1 MVGPRFMYPPMGLG
15 VKVGNHLFIR
25 GRREGVRRGDTIS
38 IYLRLLRYVKPYAKR
53 LLGAMVCMGLY
64 SSLSGALAWLV
75 RPVVD
80 RIFVE
85 QDATMLALLPLAVL
99 IVSVGKGLADYGQ
112 AYLMAWVG
120 QRVISDLREKLYH
133 HLQDLSL
140 SYFIR
145 TTTGQLISRITNDVN
160 LLHATVTDGVTGF
173 LKDVLT
179 IIALVAVVFY
189 NDWLLASI
197 SLVIFPV
204 AVVPL
209 ARFGRRI
216 RSFSRRS
223 QVQMGTMT
231 TLLQEVLTGQPVV
244 KSFCQEEREKERFSS
259 ENKALFRTLMKRYR
273 IRALSSPMMETLGG
287 MGAAA
292 AIYVGGSRVLG
303 AQMTPGEF
311 FSFIAALG
319 MLYEPIKRI
328 NKLNLV
334 IQEGIAAAERIF
346 QILDEKPEVKEAEG
360 ARFLPPIS
368 RSIEFKDVSFSYE
381 DEPILKGINLEIKK
395 GEVIAIVGE
404 SGGGK
409 TTLAHLIPRF
419 FDPTEGAVMIDGIDL
434 REVTLKSLRSQ
445 VAMVTQNT
453 VLFNDTVRN
462 NIAYGRPTASMEEIV
477 AAAKAAHAHG
487 FIEGLPQGYETIIG
501 EGGVKLSGG
510 QRQRLCIA
518 RALLKDA
525 PILIL
530 DEATSSLDSE
540 SEEEVQRALDTLMRG
555 RTVILIAHR
564 LSTVRN
570 ADRILVLKG
579 GRIVEE
585 GTHYSLL
592 ARDGEYARLYRTQTS
607 SPETRRAVGLQ

>member
-1 MVGPRFMYPPMGLG
+1 LKFKSLLSRP
-15 VKVGNHLFIR
+15 KS
-25 GRREGVRRGDTIS
+25 EGDGKKGATVA
-38 IYLRLLRYVKPYAKR
+38 IYLRLLGYVRPYVKR
-53 LLGAMVCMGLY
+53 LLGAMICMGLY

-75 RPVVD
+75 KPVVD

-85 QDATMLALLPLAVL
+85 QDARMLGLLPLAVL
-99 IVSVGKGLADYGQ
+99 LVSIGKGLADYGQ

-120 QRVISDLREKLYH
+120 QKVITDLREKVYH

-160 LLHATVTDGVTGF
+160 ILHATVTDGVTGF
-173 LKDVLT
+173 LKDILT

-189 NDWLLASI
+189 NDWLLATV

-204 AVVPL
+204 AIVPL
-209 ARFGRRI
+209 ARFGKKI
-216 RSFSRRS
+216 RGFSRRS
-223 QVQMGTMT
+223 QVQMGAMT
-231 TLLQEVLTGQPVV
+231 TLLQEVLRGQPVV
-244 KSFCQEEREKERFSS
+244 KSFCQEQREKERFSA

-303 AQMTPGEF
+303 GEMTPGAF

-319 MLYEPIKRI
+319 MLYEPIKRL

-346 QILDEKPEVKEAEG
+346 QILDEEPEVKEVEG
-360 ARFLPPIS
+360 ARPLPPIAN
-368 RSIEFKDVSFSYE
+368 SIEFRNVSFSYE
-381 DEPILKGINLEIKK
+381 EEPILKEINMEIKK

-419 FDPTEGAVMIDGIDL
+419 FDPSEGSVLIDGIDL

-445 VAMVTQNT
+445 IAMVTQHT

-462 NIAYGRPTASMEEIV
+462 NIAYGRPGASMEEIV
-477 AAAKAAHAHG
+477 GAAKAAHAHG
-487 FIEGLPQGYETIIG
+487 FIEALPQGYETVIG
-501 EGGVKLSGG
+501 EGGVRLSGG
-510 QRQRLCIA
+510 QKQRLCIA
-518 RALLKDA
+518 RALLKNA

-540 SEEEVQRALDTLMRG
+540 SEEEVQKALETLMHG
-555 RTVILIAHR
+555 RTVIIIAHR

-570 ADRILVLKG
+570 AGRILVLKG

-585 GTHYSLL
+585 GTHSSLL
-592 ARDGEYARLYRTQTS
+592 AKNGEYARLYRAQALS
-607 SPETRRAVGLQ
+607 EEVERAVWLG

>member
-1 MVGPRFMYPPMGLG
+1 LKFKSLLSRP
-15 VKVGNHLFIR
+15 KS
-25 GRREGVRRGDTIS
+25 EGDGKKGATVA
-38 IYLRLLRYVKPYAKR
+38 IYLRLLGYVRPYVKR
-53 LLGAMVCMGLY
+53 LLGAMICMGLY

-75 RPVVD
+75 KPVVD

-85 QDATMLALLPLAVL
+85 QDARMLGLLPLAVL
-99 IVSVGKGLADYGQ
+99 LVSIGKGLADYGQ

-120 QRVISDLREKLYH
+120 QKVITDLREKVYH

-160 LLHATVTDGVTGF
+160 ILHATVTDGVTGF
-173 LKDVLT
+173 LKDILT

-189 NDWLLASI
+189 NDWLLATV

-204 AVVPL
+204 AIVPL
-209 ARFGRRI
+209 ARFGKKI
-216 RSFSRRS
+216 RGFSRRS
-223 QVQMGTMT
+223 QVQMGAMT

-244 KSFCQEEREKERFSS
+244 KSFCQEQREKERFSA

-303 AQMTPGEF
+303 GEMTPGAF

-319 MLYEPIKRI
+319 MLYEPIKRL

-346 QILDEKPEVKEAEG
+346 QILDEEPEVKEVEG
-360 ARFLPPIS
+360 ARPLPPIAN
-368 RSIEFKDVSFSYE
+368 SIEFRNVSFSYE
-381 DEPILKGINLEIKK
+381 EEPILKEINVEIKK

-419 FDPTEGAVMIDGIDL
+419 FDPSQGSVLIDGIDL

-445 VAMVTQNT
+445 IAMVTQHT

-462 NIAYGRPTASMEEIV
+462 NIAYGRPGASMEEIV

-487 FIEGLPQGYETIIG
+487 FIEALPQGYETVIG

-518 RALLKDA
+518 RALLKNA

-540 SEEEVQRALDTLMRG
+540 SEEEVQKALETLMHG
-555 RTVILIAHR
+555 RTVIIIAHR

-570 ADRILVLKG
+570 AGRILVLKG

-585 GTHYSLL
+585 GTHSSLL
-592 ARDGEYARLYRTQTS
+592 AKNGEYARLYRAQALS
-607 SPETRRAVGLQ
+607 EEVERAVWLG

>member
-1 MVGPRFMYPPMGLG
+1 LKFKSLLSRP
-15 VKVGNHLFIR
+15 KS
-25 GRREGVRRGDTIS
+25 EGDGKKGATVA
-38 IYLRLLRYVKPYAKR
+38 IYLRLLGYVRPYVKR
-53 LLGAMVCMGLY
+53 LLGAMICMGLY

-75 RPVVD
+75 KPVVD

-85 QDATMLALLPLAVL
+85 QDARMLGLLPLAVL
-99 IVSVGKGLADYGQ
+99 LVSIGKGLADYGQ

-120 QRVISDLREKLYH
+120 QKVITDLREKVYH

-160 LLHATVTDGVTGF
+160 ILHATVTDGVTGF
-173 LKDVLT
+173 LKDILT

-189 NDWLLASI
+189 NDWLLATV

-204 AVVPL
+204 AIVPL
-209 ARFGRRI
+209 ARFGKKI
-216 RSFSRRS
+216 RGFSRRS
-223 QVQMGTMT
+223 QVQMGAMT

-244 KSFCQEEREKERFSS
+244 KSFCQEQREKERFSA

-303 AQMTPGEF
+303 GEMTPGAF

-319 MLYEPIKRI
+319 MLYEPIKRL

-346 QILDEKPEVKEAEG
+346 QILDEEPEVKEVEG
-360 ARFLPPIS
+360 ARPLPPIAN
-368 RSIEFKDVSFSYE
+368 SIEFRNVSFSYE
-381 DEPILKGINLEIKK
+381 EEPILKEINMEIKK

-419 FDPTEGAVMIDGIDL
+419 FDPSEGSVLIDGIDL

-445 VAMVTQNT
+445 IAMVTQHT

-462 NIAYGRPTASMEEIV
+462 NIAYGRPGASMEEIV

-487 FIEGLPQGYETIIG
+487 FIEALPQGYETVIG

-518 RALLKDA
+518 RALLKNA

-540 SEEEVQRALDTLMRG
+540 SEEEVQKALETLMHG
-555 RTVILIAHR
+555 RTVIIIAHR

-570 ADRILVLKG
+570 AGRILVLKG

-585 GTHYSLL
+585 GTHSSLL
-592 ARDGEYARLYRTQTS
+592 AKNGEYARLYRAQALS
-607 SPETRRAVGLQ
+607 EEVERAVWLG

>member
-1 MVGPRFMYPPMGLG
+1 LKFKSLLSRP
-15 VKVGNHLFIR
+15 KS
-25 GRREGVRRGDTIS
+25 EGDGKKGATVA
-38 IYLRLLRYVKPYAKR
+38 IYLRLLGYVRPYVKR
-53 LLGAMVCMGLY
+53 LLGAMICMGLY

-75 RPVVD
+75 KPVVD

-85 QDATMLALLPLAVL
+85 QDARMLGLLPLAVL
-99 IVSVGKGLADYGQ
+99 LVSIGKGLADYGQ

-120 QRVISDLREKLYH
+120 QKVITDLREKVYH

-160 LLHATVTDGVTGF
+160 ILHATVTDGVTGF
-173 LKDVLT
+173 LKDILT
-179 IIALVAVVFY
+179 IIALVTVVFY
-189 NDWLLASI
+189 NDWLLATV

-204 AVVPL
+204 AIVPL
-209 ARFGRRI
+209 ARFGKKI
-216 RSFSRRS
+216 RGFSRRS
-223 QVQMGTMT
+223 QVQMGAMT

-244 KSFCQEEREKERFSS
+244 KSFCQEQREKERFSA

-303 AQMTPGEF
+303 GEMTPGAF

-319 MLYEPIKRI
+319 MLYEPIKRL

-346 QILDEKPEVKEAEG
+346 QILDEEPEVKEVEG
-360 ARFLPPIS
+360 ARPLPPIAN
-368 RSIEFKDVSFSYE
+368 SIEFRNVSFSYE
-381 DEPILKGINLEIKK
+381 EEPILKEINVEIKK

-419 FDPTEGAVMIDGIDL
+419 FDPSQGSVLIDGIDL
-434 REVTLKSLRSQ
+434 RQVTLKSLRSQ
-445 VAMVTQNT
+445 IAMVTQHT

-462 NIAYGRPTASMEEIV
+462 NIAYGRPGASMEEIV

-487 FIEGLPQGYETIIG
+487 FIEALPQGYETVIG

-518 RALLKDA
+518 RALLKNA

-540 SEEEVQRALDTLMRG
+540 SEEEVQKALETLMHG
-555 RTVILIAHR
+555 RTVIIIAHR

-570 ADRILVLKG
+570 AGRILVLKG

-585 GTHYSLL
+585 GTHSSLL
-592 ARDGEYARLYRTQTS
+592 AKNGEYARLYRAQALS
-607 SPETRRAVGLQ
+607 EEVERAVWLG

>member
-1 MVGPRFMYPPMGLG
+1 
-15 VKVGNHLFIR
+15 
-25 GRREGVRRGDTIS
+25 
-38 IYLRLLRYVKPYAKR
+38 
-53 LLGAMVCMGLY
+53 MGLY

-75 RPVVD
+75 KPVVD

-85 QDATMLALLPLAVL
+85 QDARMLGLLPLAVL
-99 IVSVGKGLADYGQ
+99 LVSIGKGLADYGQ

-120 QRVISDLREKLYH
+120 QKVITDLREKVYH

-160 LLHATVTDGVTGF
+160 ILHATVTDGVTGF
-173 LKDVLT
+173 LKDILT

-189 NDWLLASI
+189 NDWLLATV

-204 AVVPL
+204 AIVPL
-209 ARFGRRI
+209 ARFGKKI
-216 RSFSRRS
+216 RGFSRRS
-223 QVQMGTMT
+223 QVQMGAMT

-244 KSFCQEEREKERFSS
+244 KSFCQEQREKERFSA

-303 AQMTPGEF
+303 GEMTPGAF

-319 MLYEPIKRI
+319 MLYEPIKRL

-346 QILDEKPEVKEAEG
+346 QILDEEPEVKEVEG
-360 ARFLPPIS
+360 ARPLPPIAN
-368 RSIEFKDVSFSYE
+368 SIEFRNVSFSYE
-381 DEPILKGINLEIKK
+381 EEPILKEINMEIKK

-419 FDPTEGAVMIDGIDL
+419 FDPSEGSVLIDGIDL

-445 VAMVTQNT
+445 IAMVTQHT

-462 NIAYGRPTASMEEIV
+462 NIAYGRPGASMEEIV
-477 AAAKAAHAHG
+477 GAAKAAHAHG
-487 FIEGLPQGYETIIG
+487 FIEALPQGYETVIG
-501 EGGVKLSGG
+501 EGGVRLSGG
-510 QRQRLCIA
+510 QKQRLCIA
-518 RALLKDA
+518 RALLKNA

-540 SEEEVQRALDTLMRG
+540 SEEEVQKALETLMHG
-555 RTVILIAHR
+555 RTVIIIAHR

-570 ADRILVLKG
+570 AGRILVLKG

-585 GTHYSLL
+585 GTHSSLL
-592 ARDGEYARLYRTQTS
+592 AKNGEYARLYRAQALS
-607 SPETRRAVGLQ
+607 EEVERAVWLG

>member
-1 MVGPRFMYPPMGLG
+1 VA
-15 VKVGNHLFIR
+15 
-25 GRREGVRRGDTIS
+25 
-38 IYLRLLRYVKPYAKR
+38 IYLRLLGYVRPYVKR
-53 LLGAMVCMGLY
+53 LLGAMICMGLY

-75 RPVVD
+75 KPVVD

-85 QDATMLALLPLAVL
+85 QDARMLGLLPLAVL
-99 IVSVGKGLADYGQ
+99 LVSIGKGLADYGQ

-120 QRVISDLREKLYH
+120 QKVITDLREKVYH

-160 LLHATVTDGVTGF
+160 ILHATVTDGVTGF
-173 LKDVLT
+173 LKDILT

-189 NDWLLASI
+189 NDWLLATV

-204 AVVPL
+204 AIVPL
-209 ARFGRRI
+209 ARFGKKI
-216 RSFSRRS
+216 RGFSRRS
-223 QVQMGTMT
+223 QVQMGAMT

-244 KSFCQEEREKERFSS
+244 KSFCQEQREKERFSA

-303 AQMTPGEF
+303 GEMTPGAF

-319 MLYEPIKRI
+319 MLYEPIKRL

-346 QILDEKPEVKEAEG
+346 QILDEEPEVKEVEG
-360 ARFLPPIS
+360 ARPLPPIAN
-368 RSIEFKDVSFSYE
+368 SIEFRNVSFSYE
-381 DEPILKGINLEIKK
+381 EEPILKEINVEIKK

-419 FDPTEGAVMIDGIDL
+419 FDPSQGSVLIDGIDL

-445 VAMVTQNT
+445 IAMVTQHT

-462 NIAYGRPTASMEEIV
+462 NIAYGRPGASMEEIV
-477 AAAKAAHAHG
+477 AAAKAVHAHG
-487 FIEGLPQGYETIIG
+487 FIEALPQGYETVIG

-518 RALLKDA
+518 RALLKNA

-540 SEEEVQRALDTLMRG
+540 SEEEVQKALGTLMHG
-555 RTVILIAHR
+555 RTVIIIAHR

-570 ADRILVLKG
+570 AGRILVLKG

-585 GTHYSLL
+585 GTHSSLL
-592 ARDGEYARLYRTQTS
+592 AKNGEYARLYRAQALS
-607 SPETRRAVGLQ
+607 EEVERAVWLG

>member
-1 MVGPRFMYPPMGLG
+1 
-15 VKVGNHLFIR
+15 
-25 GRREGVRRGDTIS
+25 
-38 IYLRLLRYVKPYAKR
+38 
-53 LLGAMVCMGLY
+53 MGLY

-75 RPVVD
+75 KPVVD

-85 QDATMLALLPLAVL
+85 QDARMLGLLPLAVL
-99 IVSVGKGLADYGQ
+99 LVSIGKGLADYGQ

-120 QRVISDLREKLYH
+120 QKVITDLREKVYH

-140 SYFIR
+140 SYFMR

-173 LKDVLT
+173 LKDILT
-179 IIALVAVVFY
+179 IMALVAVVFY
-189 NDWLLASI
+189 NDWFLATV
-197 SLVIFPV
+197 SLVIFPL
-204 AVVPL
+204 AIVPL
-209 ARFGRRI
+209 ARFGKKI
-216 RSFSRRS
+216 RGFSRRS
-223 QVQMGTMT
+223 QVQMGAMT
-231 TLLQEVLTGQPVV
+231 TLLQEVLTGQSVV
-244 KSFCQEEREKERFSS
+244 KSFCQEQREKDRFSA
-259 ENKALFRTLMKRYR
+259 ENKALFRTLMKRHR

-292 AIYVGGSRVLG
+292 AIYLGGSRVLG
-303 AQMTPGEF
+303 GEMTPGAF

-319 MLYEPIKRI
+319 MLYEPIKRL

-346 QILDEKPEVKEAEG
+346 QILDEQPEVKEVEG
-360 ARFLPPIS
+360 ARPLPPIAN
-368 RSIEFKDVSFSYE
+368 SIEFRNVSFSYE
-381 DEPILKGINLEIKK
+381 EEPILKEINVEIKK

-419 FDPTEGAVMIDGIDL
+419 FDPSEGSVLIDGVDL
-434 REVTLKSLRSQ
+434 REVTLESLRSQ
-445 VAMVTQNT
+445 IAMVTQHT

-462 NIAYGRPTASMEEIV
+462 NIAYGRPGASMEEIV
-477 AAAKAAHAHG
+477 TAAKAAHAHG
-487 FIEGLPQGYETIIG
+487 FIEALPQGYETVIG

-518 RALLKDA
+518 RALLKNA

-530 DEATSSLDSE
+530 DEATSSLDTE
-540 SEEEVQRALDTLMRG
+540 SEEEVQKALETLMHG
-555 RTVILIAHR
+555 RTVIIIAHR

-570 ADRILVLKG
+570 AGRILVLKG

-585 GTHYSLL
+585 GTHSSLL
-592 ARDGEYARLYRTQTS
+592 AKNGEYARLYKAQALS
-607 SPETRRAVGLQ
+607 QEVERAVWVG

>member
-1 MVGPRFMYPPMGLG
+1 
-15 VKVGNHLFIR
+15 
-25 GRREGVRRGDTIS
+25 
-38 IYLRLLRYVKPYAKR
+38 
-53 LLGAMVCMGLY
+53 MGLY

-75 RPVVD
+75 KPVVD

-85 QDATMLALLPLAVL
+85 QDARMLGLLPLAVL
-99 IVSVGKGLADYGQ
+99 LVSIGKGLADYGQ

-120 QRVISDLREKLYH
+120 QKVITDLREKVYH

-160 LLHATVTDGVTGF
+160 ILHATVTDGVTGF
-173 LKDVLT
+173 LKDILT

-189 NDWLLASI
+189 NDWLLATV

-204 AVVPL
+204 AIVPL
-209 ARFGRRI
+209 ARFGKKI
-216 RSFSRRS
+216 RGFSRRS
-223 QVQMGTMT
+223 QVQMGAMT
-231 TLLQEVLTGQPVV
+231 TLLQEVLRGQPVV
-244 KSFCQEEREKERFSS
+244 KSFCQEQREKERFSA

-303 AQMTPGEF
+303 GEMTPGAF

-319 MLYEPIKRI
+319 MLYEPIKRL

-346 QILDEKPEVKEAEG
+346 QILDEEPEVKEVEG
-360 ARFLPPIS
+360 ARPLPPIAN
-368 RSIEFKDVSFSYE
+368 SIEFRNVSFSYE
-381 DEPILKGINLEIKK
+381 EEPILKEINMEIKK

-419 FDPTEGAVMIDGIDL
+419 FDPSEGSVLIDGIDL

-445 VAMVTQNT
+445 IAMVTQHT

-462 NIAYGRPTASMEEIV
+462 NIAYGRPGASMEEIV
-477 AAAKAAHAHG
+477 GAAKAAHAHG
-487 FIEGLPQGYETIIG
+487 FIEALPQGYETVIG
-501 EGGVKLSGG
+501 EGGVRLSGG
-510 QRQRLCIA
+510 QKQRLCIA
-518 RALLKDA
+518 RALLKNA

-540 SEEEVQRALDTLMRG
+540 SEEEVQKALETLMHG
-555 RTVILIAHR
+555 RTVIIIAHR

-570 ADRILVLKG
+570 AGRILVLKG

-585 GTHYSLL
+585 GTHSSLL
-592 ARDGEYARLYRTQTS
+592 AKNGEYARLYRAQALS
-607 SPETRRAVGLQ
+607 EEVERAVWLG

>member
-1 MVGPRFMYPPMGLG
+1 LKFKSLLSRP
-15 VKVGNHLFIR
+15 KS
-25 GRREGVRRGDTIS
+25 EGDGKKGATVA
-38 IYLRLLRYVKPYAKR
+38 IYLRLLGYVRPYVKR
-53 LLGAMVCMGLY
+53 LLGAMICMGLY

-75 RPVVD
+75 KPVVD

-85 QDATMLALLPLAVL
+85 QDARMLGLLPLAVL
-99 IVSVGKGLADYGQ
+99 LVSIGKGLADYGQ

-120 QRVISDLREKLYH
+120 QKVITDLREKVYH

-160 LLHATVTDGVTGF
+160 ILHATVTDGVTGF
-173 LKDVLT
+173 LKDILT
-179 IIALVAVVFY
+179 IIALVTVVFY
-189 NDWLLASI
+189 NDWLLATV

-204 AVVPL
+204 AIVPL
-209 ARFGRRI
+209 ARFGKKI
-216 RSFSRRS
+216 RGFSRRS
-223 QVQMGTMT
+223 QVQMGAMT

-244 KSFCQEEREKERFSS
+244 KSFCQEQREKERFSA

-303 AQMTPGEF
+303 GEMTPGAF

-319 MLYEPIKRI
+319 MLYEPIKRL

-346 QILDEKPEVKEAEG
+346 QILDEEPEVKEVEG
-360 ARFLPPIS
+360 ARPLPPIAN
-368 RSIEFKDVSFSYE
+368 SIEFRNVSFSYE
-381 DEPILKGINLEIKK
+381 EEPILKEINVEIKK

-419 FDPTEGAVMIDGIDL
+419 FDPSQGSVLIDGIDL

-445 VAMVTQNT
+445 IAMVTQHT

-462 NIAYGRPTASMEEIV
+462 NIAYGRPGASMEEIV

-487 FIEGLPQGYETIIG
+487 FIEALPQGYETVIG

-518 RALLKDA
+518 RALLKNA

-540 SEEEVQRALDTLMRG
+540 SEEEVQKALETLMHG
-555 RTVILIAHR
+555 RTVIIIAHR

-570 ADRILVLKG
+570 AGRILVLKG

-585 GTHYSLL
+585 GTHSSLL
-592 ARDGEYARLYRTQTS
+592 AKNGEYARLYRAQALS
-607 SPETRRAVGLQ
+607 EEVERAVWLG

>member
-1 MVGPRFMYPPMGLG
+1 LKFKSLLSRP
-15 VKVGNHLFIR
+15 KS
-25 GRREGVRRGDTIS
+25 EGGGKKGATVA
-38 IYLRLLRYVKPYAKR
+38 IYLRLLGYVRPYVKR
-53 LLGAMVCMGLY
+53 LLGATICMGLY

-75 RPVVD
+75 KPVVD

-85 QDATMLALLPLAVL
+85 QDARMLGLLPLAVL
-99 IVSVGKGLADYGQ
+99 LVSIGKGLADYGQ

-120 QRVISDLREKLYH
+120 QKVITDLREKVYH

-160 LLHATVTDGVTGF
+160 ILHATVTDGVTGF
-173 LKDVLT
+173 LKDILT

-189 NDWLLASI
+189 NDWLLATV

-204 AVVPL
+204 AIVPL
-209 ARFGRRI
+209 ARFGKKI
-216 RSFSRRS
+216 RGFSRRS
-223 QVQMGTMT
+223 QVQMGAMT
-231 TLLQEVLTGQPVV
+231 TILQEVLTGQPVV
-244 KSFCQEEREKERFSS
+244 KSFCQEQREKERFSA

-303 AQMTPGEF
+303 GEMTPGAF

-319 MLYEPIKRI
+319 MLYEPIKRL

-346 QILDEKPEVKEAEG
+346 QILDEEPEVKEVEG
-360 ARFLPPIS
+360 ARPLPPIAN
-368 RSIEFKDVSFSYE
+368 SIEFRNVSFSYE
-381 DEPILKGINLEIKK
+381 EEPILKEINVEIKK

-419 FDPTEGAVMIDGIDL
+419 FDPSQGSVLIDGIDL

-445 VAMVTQNT
+445 IAMVTQHT

-462 NIAYGRPTASMEEIV
+462 NIAYGRPGASMEEIV

-487 FIEGLPQGYETIIG
+487 FIEALPQGYETVIG

-518 RALLKDA
+518 RALLKNA

-540 SEEEVQRALDTLMRG
+540 SEEEVHKALETLMHG
-555 RTVILIAHR
+555 RTVIIIAHR

-570 ADRILVLKG
+570 AGRILVLKG

-585 GTHYSLL
+585 GTHSSLL
-592 ARDGEYARLYRTQTS
+592 AKNGEYARLYRAQALS
-607 SPETRRAVGLQ
+607 EEVERAVWLG

>member
-1 MVGPRFMYPPMGLG
+1 
-15 VKVGNHLFIR
+15 
-25 GRREGVRRGDTIS
+25 
-38 IYLRLLRYVKPYAKR
+38 
-53 LLGAMVCMGLY
+53 MGLY

-75 RPVVD
+75 KPVVD

-85 QDATMLALLPLAVL
+85 QDARMLGLLPLAVL
-99 IVSVGKGLADYGQ
+99 LVSIGKGLADYGQ

-120 QRVISDLREKLYH
+120 QKVITDLREKVYH

-160 LLHATVTDGVTGF
+160 ILHATVTDGVTGF
-173 LKDVLT
+173 LKDILT

-189 NDWLLASI
+189 NDWLLATV

-204 AVVPL
+204 AIVPL
-209 ARFGRRI
+209 ARFGKKI
-216 RSFSRRS
+216 RGFSRRS
-223 QVQMGTMT
+223 QVQMGAMT

-244 KSFCQEEREKERFSS
+244 KSFCQEQREKERFSA

-303 AQMTPGEF
+303 GEMTPGAF

-319 MLYEPIKRI
+319 MLYEPIKRL

-346 QILDEKPEVKEAEG
+346 QILDEEPEVKEVEG
-360 ARFLPPIS
+360 ARPLPPIAN
-368 RSIEFKDVSFSYE
+368 SIEFRNVSFSYE
-381 DEPILKGINLEIKK
+381 EEPILKEINVEIKK

-419 FDPTEGAVMIDGIDL
+419 FDPSQGSVLIDGIDL

-445 VAMVTQNT
+445 IAMVTQHT

-462 NIAYGRPTASMEEIV
+462 NIAYGRPGASMEEIV

-487 FIEGLPQGYETIIG
+487 FIEALPQGYETVIG

-518 RALLKDA
+518 RALLKNA

-540 SEEEVQRALDTLMRG
+540 SEEEVQKALETLMHG
-555 RTVILIAHR
+555 RTVIIIAHR

-570 ADRILVLKG
+570 AGRILVLKG

-585 GTHYSLL
+585 GTHSSLL
-592 ARDGEYARLYRTQTS
+592 AKNGEYARLYRAQALS
-607 SPETRRAVGLQ
+607 EEVERAVWLG

>member
-1 MVGPRFMYPPMGLG
+1 MKFKSLLSRP
-15 VKVGNHLFIR
+15 KS
-25 GRREGVRRGDTIS
+25 EGDGKKGATVA
-38 IYLRLLRYVKPYAKR
+38 IYLRLLGYVRPYVKR
-53 LLGAMVCMGLY
+53 LLGAMICMGLY

-75 RPVVD
+75 KPVVD

-85 QDATMLALLPLAVL
+85 QDARMLGLLPLAVL
-99 IVSVGKGLADYGQ
+99 LVSIGKGLADYGQ

-120 QRVISDLREKLYH
+120 QKVITDLREKVYH

-160 LLHATVTDGVTGF
+160 ILHATVTDGVTGF
-173 LKDVLT
+173 LKDILT

-189 NDWLLASI
+189 NDWLLATV

-204 AVVPL
+204 AIVPL
-209 ARFGRRI
+209 ARFGKKI
-216 RSFSRRS
+216 RGFSRRS
-223 QVQMGTMT
+223 QVQMGAMT

-244 KSFCQEEREKERFSS
+244 KSFCQEQREKERFSA

-303 AQMTPGEF
+303 GEMTPGAF

-319 MLYEPIKRI
+319 MLYEPIKRL

-346 QILDEKPEVKEAEG
+346 QILDEEPEVKEVEG
-360 ARFLPPIS
+360 ARPLPPIAN
-368 RSIEFKDVSFSYE
+368 SIEFRNVSFSYE
-381 DEPILKGINLEIKK
+381 EEPILKEINVEIKK

-419 FDPTEGAVMIDGIDL
+419 FDPSQGSVLIDGIDL

-445 VAMVTQNT
+445 IAMVTQHT

-462 NIAYGRPTASMEEIV
+462 NIAYGRPGASMEEIV

-487 FIEGLPQGYETIIG
+487 FIEALPQGYETVIG

-518 RALLKDA
+518 RALLKNA

-540 SEEEVQRALDTLMRG
+540 SEEEVQKALETLMHG
-555 RTVILIAHR
+555 RTVIIIAHR

-570 ADRILVLKG
+570 AGRILVLKG

-585 GTHYSLL
+585 GTHSSLL
-592 ARDGEYARLYRTQTS
+592 AKNGEYARLYRAQALS
-607 SPETRRAVGLQ
+607 EEVERAVWLG

>member
-1 MVGPRFMYPPMGLG
+1 LKFKSLLSRP
-15 VKVGNHLFIR
+15 KS
-25 GRREGVRRGDTIS
+25 EGDGKKGATVA
-38 IYLRLLRYVKPYAKR
+38 IYLRLLGYVRPYVKR
-53 LLGAMVCMGLY
+53 LLGAMICMGLY

-75 RPVVD
+75 KPVVD

-85 QDATMLALLPLAVL
+85 QDARMLGLLPLAVL
-99 IVSVGKGLADYGQ
+99 LVSIGKGLADYGQ

-120 QRVISDLREKLYH
+120 QKVITDLREKVYH

-160 LLHATVTDGVTGF
+160 ILHATVTDGVTGF
-173 LKDVLT
+173 LKDILT

-189 NDWLLASI
+189 NDWLLATV

-204 AVVPL
+204 AIVPL
-209 ARFGRRI
+209 ARFGKKI
-216 RSFSRRS
+216 RGFSRRS
-223 QVQMGTMT
+223 QVQMGAMT

-244 KSFCQEEREKERFSS
+244 KSFCQEQREKERFSA

-303 AQMTPGEF
+303 GEMTPGAF

-319 MLYEPIKRI
+319 MLYEPIKRL

-346 QILDEKPEVKEAEG
+346 QILDEEPEVKEVEG
-360 ARFLPPIS
+360 ARPLPPIAN
-368 RSIEFKDVSFSYE
+368 SIEFRNVSFSYE
-381 DEPILKGINLEIKK
+381 EEPILKEINMEIKK

-419 FDPTEGAVMIDGIDL
+419 FDPSEGSVLIDGIDL

-445 VAMVTQNT
+445 IAMVTQHT

-462 NIAYGRPTASMEEIV
+462 NIAYGRPGASMEEIV
-477 AAAKAAHAHG
+477 GAAKAAHAHG
-487 FIEGLPQGYETIIG
+487 FIEALPQGYETVIG
-501 EGGVKLSGG
+501 EGGVRLSGG
-510 QRQRLCIA
+510 QKQRLCIA
-518 RALLKDA
+518 RALLKNA

-540 SEEEVQRALDTLMRG
+540 SEEEVQKALETLMHG
-555 RTVILIAHR
+555 RTVIIIAHR

-570 ADRILVLKG
+570 AGRILVLKG

-585 GTHYSLL
+585 GTHSSLL
-592 ARDGEYARLYRTQTS
+592 AKNGEYARLYRAQALS
-607 SPETRRAVGLQ
+607 EEVERAVWLG